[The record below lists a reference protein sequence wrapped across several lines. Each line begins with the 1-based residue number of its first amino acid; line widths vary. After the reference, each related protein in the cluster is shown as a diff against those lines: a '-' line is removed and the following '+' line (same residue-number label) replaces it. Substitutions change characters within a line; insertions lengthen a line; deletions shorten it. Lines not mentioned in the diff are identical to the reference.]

1 VIVRCLSFGSAS
13 WLRPGT
19 DSKTGA
25 IIRTRSAFLNTSAI
39 VRGTREIWAHETPGF
54 VRVNA
59 AMSSQISTFAELID
73 GKFATNGIETYKDS
87 NRLLL
92 KARVGNSVATDAFL
106 VCLRSG
112 SEGTIDFKSS
122 WRRGPVRI
130 FSKSFHKGSGSQESV
145 LLIGAGGIVT
155 TDLGDWEVECSNKK
169 AILAL
174 K

>member
-19 DSKTGA
+19 DGKTGA
-25 IIRTRSAFLNTSAI
+25 IIRTRSAFFNTSGF
-39 VRGTREIWAHETPGF
+39 VRGTRFIWAHKTPGF
-54 VRVNA
+54 IRVNA
-59 AMSSQISTFAELID
+59 AMSSQISSFAELID
-73 GKFATNGIETYKDS
+73 CKFATNGIETYKES

-112 SEGTIDFKSS
+112 AEGTIDFKSS

-130 FSKSFHKGSGSQESV
+130 FSTSFHEGSGSQESL
-145 LLIGAGGIVT
+145 LLIGPGGIVT
-155 TDLGDWEVECSNKK
+155 TDLGEWEVECNSKM